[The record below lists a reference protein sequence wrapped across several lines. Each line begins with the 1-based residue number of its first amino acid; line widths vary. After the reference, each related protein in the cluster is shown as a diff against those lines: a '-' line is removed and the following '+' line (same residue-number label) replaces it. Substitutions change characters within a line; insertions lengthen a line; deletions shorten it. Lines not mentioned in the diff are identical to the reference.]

1 MASIDIS
8 VNFNYK
14 NNYSI
19 KFNRAAVDINFRQ
32 LRAFTLVAQ
41 TLSFTRTSE
50 LLHLSPPA
58 LSYSIRRLE
67 EALGLKLLARNT
79 RSVELTPAGEH
90 FLPQAQQLLRV
101 MGDAVSDAQELLNL
115 DSGTLRLAAL
125 PTAAA
130 SFLPG
135 AIAAYSR
142 DHPGV
147 QVSLLDGRA
156 GEVRDWVL
164 AGEVDVGITSLPEDM
179 LGLEFKHLVNDN
191 LVLLVRDE
199 DGDLESWK
207 SKPYIALTA
216 DTSIRPLADMT
227 LLSLGV
233 NAHPAW
239 QVAHMSTAAAM
250 VREGLGFSLLPAS
263 CSSFLHVGEALLV
276 LPVAQPVQRSL
287 GLLQRKPV
295 RQTPAL
301 QMFVQYLE
309 RRLSQAFV

>member
-1 MASIDIS
+1 M
-8 VNFNYK
+8 
-14 NNYSI
+14 
-19 KFNRAAVDINFRQ
+19 DINFRQ
-32 LRAFTLVAQ
+32 LRAFTLIAQ

-50 LLHLSPPA
+50 RLHLSPPA
-58 LSYSIRRLE
+58 LSYSIRKLE
-67 EALGLKLLARNT
+67 ESLGLKLLARNT
-79 RSVELTPAGEH
+79 RSVELTSAGAH
-90 FLPQAQQLLRV
+90 FLPQAQQLLRL
-101 MGDAVSDAQELLNL
+101 MSDAVSDAQELLNL

-135 AIAAYSR
+135 VIAAYSR
-142 DHPGV
+142 EHPGV
-147 QVSLLDGRA
+147 QVSLQDGRA

-199 DGDLESWK
+199 GEDAEDWK
-207 SKPYIALTA
+207 SRPYIALTT

-227 LLSLGV
+227 LEHLGV
-233 NAHPAW
+233 STQPSW

-263 CSSFLHVGEALLV
+263 CTAFLHLGEALRV
-276 LPVAQPVQRSL
+276 LPVEQPVQRAL
-287 GLLQRKPV
+287 GLLLRKPV
-295 RQTPAL
+295 RQTPAM
-301 QMFVQYLE
+301 QMFEHFLDQ
-309 RRLSQAFV
+309 RLN